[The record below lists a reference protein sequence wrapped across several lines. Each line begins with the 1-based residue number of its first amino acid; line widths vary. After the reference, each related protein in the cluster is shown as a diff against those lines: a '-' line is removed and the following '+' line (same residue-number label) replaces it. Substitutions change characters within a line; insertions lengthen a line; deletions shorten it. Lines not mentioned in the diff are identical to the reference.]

1 MRTLPSRRTNAVR
14 HRMPF
19 AVRHRMPFAGRRCA
33 RARSV
38 AIISRFPFSQAS

>member
-1 MRTLPSRRTNAVR
+1 MRTLPSRRANAVR

-19 AVRHRMPFAGRRCA
+19 AVRRCA

-38 AIISRFPFSQAS
+38 AIISRFPFNQAS